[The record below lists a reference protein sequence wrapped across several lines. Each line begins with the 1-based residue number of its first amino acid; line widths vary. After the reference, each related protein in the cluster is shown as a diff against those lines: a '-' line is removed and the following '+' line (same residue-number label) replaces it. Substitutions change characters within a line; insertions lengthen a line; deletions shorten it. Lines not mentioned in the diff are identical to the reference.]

1 MRKKGSK
8 IFIADEVD
16 SAGITLLEKKGFDV
30 VKVYGLTNPALIKF
44 ISHFKSIKSNQ
55 KNSALVIRT
64 IRKLTKKDIEGLYNQ
79 TDIKLLCAAS
89 SGYDNIDLASAKKFG
104 FDVLNVPDATFIP
117 AAEHTIAL
125 LLAITKNIIPANSDM
140 KSGVFDFKRYSNSE
154 LLGKTIGII
163 GVGRVGSYVAKIA
176 KSFGMNI
183 LGNDINKNLAKKY
196 PWIKFVSLDKII
208 SGSDIIS
215 VHTPFDQSTKDII
228 NSANIRK
235 VRKNAVLLNCARGGI
250 INEKAL
256 LKALKSKKIAY
267 AGIDV
272 FSSEPSFDKEFTRLN
287 KVIITPHLAG
297 KTRES
302 KVRVSLH
309 MAQQVIDYYSGSAA
323 IG

>member
-1 MRKKGSK
+1 LKEKGSK
-8 IFIADEVD
+8 IFIADEID
-16 SAGITLLEKKGFDV
+16 LAGIMLLQKKGFDV
-30 VKVYGLTNPALIKF
+30 IKVYGLGNPGLIKF
-44 ISHFKSIKSNQ
+44 ISHFKSVKSNQ
-55 KNSALVIRT
+55 KNSALIIRT
-64 IRKLTKKDIEGLYNQ
+64 VRKLTKKDIQAIYNQ

-89 SGYDNIDLASAKKFG
+89 SGYDNIDLTAAKKLG

-125 LLAITKNIIPANSDM
+125 LLAITKNIIPSNSDM

-183 LGNDINKNLAKKY
+183 LGNDINKKLSKKY
-196 PWIKFVSLDKII
+196 PWIKFVSLDRII
-208 SGSDIIS
+208 SDSDVIT
-215 VHTPFDQSTKDII
+215 VHTPFDESTKNLI
-228 NSANIRK
+228 NSGNILK
-235 VRKNAVLLNCARGGI
+235 ARKNAVFLNCARGGI

-256 LKALKSKKIAY
+256 LQALKSKKIAY

-272 FSSEPSFDKEFTRLN
+272 FTSEPLFDKEFKKLN
-287 KVIITPHLAG
+287 NAVITPHLAG

-302 KVRVSLH
+302 KARVSLH
-309 MAQQVIDYYSGSAA
+309 MAQRIIDYYSGSAS
-323 IG
+323 IR